1 MIKEL
6 VANKNT
12 AQLLKQFLGRGFLLL
27 QVHPDFNSRQI
38 PGKVIQRDD
47 GPGKTLH
54 SLNLQSYAYICIGS
68 LEPSI
73 HLHRCLANPDSTWTI
88 GLRTRSGY

>member
-1 MIKEL
+1 VGERRAIRACAKAARLTNRDGTLEKIFR
-6 VANKNT
+6 V
-12 AQLLKQFLGRGFLLL
+12 QL
-27 QVHPDFNSRQI
+27 